1 MFVVFKLIRVILS
14 SMVLGL
20 EYHFKGAI
28 RELCKRT
35 RYRVF
40 GVVLRAT
47 LLRFGVTSN
56 IDTMNYSL
64 LFFIMPVKY
73 DTFDSEYIYYAHL
86 TASPIPTT
94 RYEDDELKMGADPV
108 LRISTFILRIHDI
121 GINRETESRIIGTT
135 VSPLKLTFTDLLL
148 AKDQKTGT
156 SPLALITPSSFTI

>member
-1 MFVVFKLIRVILS
+1 
-14 SMVLGL
+14 MVLGL

-28 RELCKRT
+28 RELCRRT

-40 GVVLRAT
+40 GVVLTAT

-56 IDTMNYSL
+56 IDTANYSI

-94 RYEDDELKMGADPV
+94 RYENDELKMGADPV

-121 GINRETESRIIGTT
+121 GINRETESRIIEPTL
-135 VSPLKLTFTDLLL
+135 LKLTYTDLLL

-156 SPLALITPSSFTI
+156 SPLALITPTSFTI